1 MKAVSARARVQLRN
15 VLFTTDFSQAAA
27 AAMPYAQEV
36 VTRYGAGLFVLHVRP
51 PVVNPMTP
59 PASWSATV
67 EAARVEEE
75 KQRET
80 LLAGFPG
87 MHPTIITEEG
97 DMQSSLAS
105 AIAKHKIDLLVIGTR
120 GRTGVG
126 KFFLGSTAEE
136 IFRQSSCP
144 VLTVGPHSTLPVR
157 DGGLP
162 AILYATDFSDKSLA
176 AASYAVSLAQEFH
189 ARLVLVHVIPNP
201 KPGELVTAA
210 QTRRSCEQLLQELV
224 PSETGSVC
232 ESECVVEVGDAADK
246 ILQVAKDKKATVIVL
261 GVRAESGFPGAATHL
276 PIATAHKVVSQAHCP
291 VLTVRG

>member
-27 AAMPYAQEV
+27 AAIPYAKEV
-36 VTRYGAGLFVLHVRP
+36 VTRYGASLFVLHVRP

-80 LLAGFPG
+80 LLAAFPG
-87 MHPTIITEEG
+87 MHPTIIIEEG
-97 DMQSSLAS
+97 DMQSSLVS

-176 AASYAVSLAQEFH
+176 AASYAVSLAQEFQ

-210 QTRRSCEQLLQELV
+210 QTRRSCEQLLQELA
-224 PSETGSVC
+224 PETGSVC
-232 ESECVVEVGDAADK
+232 ESECVVEVGDAAGR
-246 ILQVAKDKKATVIVL
+246 ILEVAKDKKATVIVL

-276 PIATAHKVVSQAHCP
+276 PIATAHKVVSQANCP